1 METSKGK
8 TDNKAKENIKG
19 KKKNKGIEK
28 QLRLIAVMPMILMGI
43 VVLFVSYF
51 VSMYIAKHEVERNL
65 ENVVK
70 SVQIYYDRTYPGDY
84 GVHMNDNGVYRLC
97 KGGVDIMDT
106 NDVLDEYRE
115 ETGTDVTVFY
125 KDVRMMTSIFD
136 EGERAVRTAAQS
148 FVSEEVI
155 LNGNECF
162 YDNVIICDQK
172 YFGFYSPIINS
183 DGTIVGMLFAGKP
196 TGQVEKESMTS
207 IIWVPLVM
215 ILFAFIGVLMS
226 KVPARDITNA
236 IGKEKKFLGE
246 IASGNLGARIDDKLI
261 LRKDELGDMAKFTNS
276 LQKFIRE
283 MIERDTLTRLFTRRV
298 GYGKIK
304 YAQAQL
310 IDAGVPYCVG
320 MGDIDFFKKFNDT
333 YGHDCGDL
341 VLREVARIF
350 LENMIGKGFTI
361 RWGGEEFLI
370 VYEDATLE
378 KAYEH
383 LCSLKE
389 KIINYQ
395 LDYNGQKLS
404 VTMTFGLTRGD
415 SRDIEDIVKEADNL
429 LYFGKQNGR
438 NRIVTIDSNKPDNA
452 EEVDLIPEKP
462 QKK

>member
-1 METSKGK
+1 MGTSGDK
-8 TDNKAKENIKG
+8 TKDKTKL
-19 KKKNKGIEK
+19 NKGIEK
-28 QLRLIAVMPMILMGI
+28 QLRLIAILPMLLMGL
-43 VVLFVSYF
+43 VVLVVSYF
-51 VSMYIAKHEVERNL
+51 VSIYIAKHEVERNL
-65 ENVVK
+65 RNVAE
-70 SVQIYYDRTYPGDY
+70 SIEIYYDRTYPGDF
-84 GVHMNDNGVYRLC
+84 GVHMDDTGVYRLC

-106 NDVLDEYRE
+106 NDVLDEYKE
-115 ETGTDVTVFY
+115 KTGTDVTVFY
-125 KDVRMMTSIFD
+125 MDVRMMTSIFD
-136 EGERAVRTAAQS
+136 DGKRVIRTAAQT
-148 FVSEEVI
+148 FVSDEVI
-155 LNGNECF
+155 RNGKECF
-162 YDNVIICDQK
+162 YDNVIIGNQK
-172 YFGFYSPIINS
+172 YFGFYTPIINA
-183 DGTIVGMLFAGKP
+183 DGTIVGMFFAGKP

-207 IIWVPLVM
+207 IVWVPVVMLV
-215 ILFAFIGVLMS
+215 FAFLGVLIS
-226 KVPARDITNA
+226 KIPAKDITDA

-276 LQKFIRE
+276 VQKFIRE

-298 GYGKIK
+298 GYGKIR
-304 YAQAQL
+304 YAQSQL
-310 IDAGVPYCVG
+310 TEAGVPYCIG

-383 LCSLKE
+383 LCSIKE

-415 SRDIEDIVKEADNL
+415 SRDIDDIVKEADNL

-438 NRIVTIDSNKPDNA
+438 NQIVTIDSNKPDNA
-452 EEVDLIPEKP
+452 DEADLIPEKP
-462 QKK
+462 KKKEK